1 VQILSFLCDK
11 VTEKTQ
17 RIYYNY
23 HKRMFEQILM
33 KEEGVT
39 MAKQRFFICRHCGN
53 IIAYVKESGVKVV
66 CCGEPMQELIPGTTD
81 ASLEKH
87 VPVITVEGNIVTVT
101 VGSAIHPMTDEHY
114 IEWISLETEQ
124 GNQRKELKPGE
135 TPTAVFAL
143 ADGDRP
149 VAAYEHCNLHG
160 LWKKSVE

>member
-1 VQILSFLCDK
+1 
-11 VTEKTQ
+11 
-17 RIYYNY
+17 
-23 HKRMFEQILM
+23 
-33 KEEGVT
+33 

-101 VGSAIHPMTDEHY
+101 VGSAIHPMTNEHY

-160 LWKKSVE
+160 LWKKNVE